1 MHLLE
6 VILTFPTAIYSL
18 LLAVCLLY
26 WLTVLFGALSVD
38 VLGGAEHAVG
48 GADGA
53 LDGHVDGAIDGHVDG
68 AIDGHAGALD
78 GGHEGAFDG
87 HAEGAAHA
95 HADGADGHDADGD
108 DGIFASILHA
118 LKLRS
123 APVTV
128 VLSIFSLLGWLSSGL
143 ALVALDGAGGFLAR
157 LGVFA
162 ASVVASL
169 LVTSV
174 VIRPLAPIFDR
185 KDTSMKSADLYGKV
199 VVVSTGTV
207 TETFGQADLV
217 ETGHSL
223 TIQVRA
229 DSKLGLKKGMRCVVL
244 DHDDEKDTF
253 TIEAMPDLDGR
264 PRTDSKKARVA
275 TAEIEEVSPTSTASE
290 TSENATRRA

>member
-6 VILTFPTAIYSL
+6 VILSFPTAIYSL
-18 LLAVCLLY
+18 LLTVCLLY
-26 WLTVLFGALSVD
+26 WLTVLVGALSVD

-53 LDGHVDGAIDGHVDG
+53 IDGHVDG
-68 AIDGHAGALD
+68 AIDGHASALD

-95 HADGADGHDADGD
+95 GADGGAEGHDVDGE
-108 DGIFASILHA
+108 DGFFTSIFSA

-143 ALVALDGAGGFLAR
+143 ALVALEGAGGFLAR

-162 ASVVASL
+162 ASIVASL

-185 KDTSMKSADLYGKV
+185 KDTSLKSADLYGKV
-199 VVVSTGTV
+199 VIVSTGSV

-223 TIQVRA
+223 TLQVRA
-229 DSKLGLKKGMRCVVL
+229 DSKLGLKKGMRCVIV
-244 DHDDEKDTF
+244 DHDDTKDTF
-253 TIEAMPDLDGR
+253 SIEALPDLDAR
-264 PRTDSKKARVA
+264 PRTDSTKARVA
-275 TAEIEEVSPTSTASE
+275 TPEIEDVSPTSTTSE